1 MEEMGTG
8 HIYLGFLGISYDRK
22 LMAHMLEMNPFISY
36 QVKWNIS
43 FLSVIDDCKMNP
55 TLSSSN
61 NKPYCDGAHANTG
74 FKAEAK
80 DLNVHA

>member
-36 QVKWNIS
+36 QVK
-43 FLSVIDDCKMNP
+43 
-55 TLSSSN
+55 
-61 NKPYCDGAHANTG
+61 
-74 FKAEAK
+74 
-80 DLNVHA
+80 